1 MQFATLNKFF
11 GCVLVAVLT
20 TGCVGKAGPAP
31 ELPRYVSQT
40 SEAGYITNTSAAA
53 SDSRINVTTSA
64 MAGLTPDEQQRLLA
78 MDGVRVLLDDQYGII
93 TDAQGVDQSTPGTR
107 GGAAMG
113 GVLASAGYLDH
124 ALGGGNYSAINQLA
138 IGLLGAAAGST
149 LDSSATSR
157 FQFRYAVKLG
167 DGDIKYF
174 DEIKSTAFRHAVGVC
189 VLVPALQL
197 VSQRI
202 CNQTGDSIRKSHLAK

>member
-1 MQFATLNKFF
+1 MLSKLCGCAVVVFAA
-11 GCVLVAVLT
+11 GCA
-20 TGCVGKAGPAP
+20 APAP

-40 SEAGYITNTSAAA
+40 SEAGYIATTNAGVAGSRFSVTAAA
-53 SDSRINVTTSA
+53 VAS
-64 MAGLTPDEQQRLLA
+64 LTPDEKQRLLA
-78 MDGVRVLLDDQYGII
+78 MDGVRVLSDDQYGII
-93 TDAQGVDQSTPGTR
+93 TDAQGVDQSTPGTK
-107 GGAAMG
+107 GGAALG

-138 IGLLGAAAGST
+138 VGLLGAAAGST
-149 LDSSATSR
+149 LDSSATAR

-174 DEIKSTAFRHAVGVC
+174 DETKSTSFRHAVGVC
-189 VLVPALQL
+189 VLLPRLEL

-202 CNQTGDSIRKSHLAK
+202 CNQTGDSIRKVHLVN

>member
-1 MQFATLNKFF
+1 MQSATLSKLY
-11 GCVLVAVLT
+11 GCTVVVALAA
-20 TGCVGKAGPAP
+20 GCAAPAP

-40 SEAGYITNTSAAA
+40 SETGYITNTSSAA
-53 SDSRINVTTSA
+53 SDLRINVTTSA
-64 MAGLTPDEQQRLLA
+64 VAGLTPDEQQRLLA
-78 MDGVRVLLDDQYGII
+78 MDGIRVLPDDQYGII
-93 TDAQGVDQSTPGTR
+93 IDAQGVDQSTPGTK

-113 GVLASAGYLDH
+113 GVLASAGYLDN
-124 ALGGGNYSAINQLA
+124 AFRGGDYSAVSQLA

-174 DEIKSTAFRHAVGVC
+174 DEIKSTAFRHSVGVC
-189 VLVPALQL
+189 VLVPALEL

-202 CNQTGDSIRKSHLAK
+202 CNQTGDSIRKAHLVK